1 VWVGGWSEW
10 IPKSMRGTRAD
21 DWAGRVA
28 SKPLRPMIAVPLV
41 GDLLEAKTR
50 DMECTR
56 RSSMM
61 LPAEEMV
68 RRGFF
73 HGQDAMTGCWDCL

>member
-1 VWVGGWSEW
+1 
-10 IPKSMRGTRAD
+10 
-21 DWAGRVA
+21 
-28 SKPLRPMIAVPLV
+28 VPLV

-68 RRGFF
+68 KRGFF
-73 HGQDAMTGCWDCL
+73 HGQDAMTGWWDCL